1 MKKRGNDLN
10 ILENRG
16 SDNKGMKRRFL
27 GSERGKN
34 VAGVRN
40 LVTATTFFVALI
52 TLILVVFS
60 LVVVSSLIL
69 TGDTTYNSTN
79 INITNRGNF
88 ARLNVSSTLPYN
100 NLVAYYPF
108 DGDSPFSKI
117 NPNGKVSR
125 ARDFDGVSDYVI
137 MGDANSLDVVTNIT
151 VSAWVYRVGNVS

>member
-52 TLILVVFS
+52 TLTLVVFS

-88 ARLNVSSTLPYN
+88 ARLNVSSTLLYN
-100 NLVAYYPF
+100 NLVAYNPF

-125 ARDFDGVSDYVI
+125 AREFDGVSEYVVV
-137 MGDANSLDVVTNIT
+137 DNSQGTNLTTNLT
-151 VSAWVYRVGNVS
+151 VSAW